1 MAAGGEDRPV
11 VRSDHLKLD
20 PEPHAPDLAH
30 PAAHDNAVAEF
41 PRRAVVDLGAQHD
54 RIQSGPRH
62 FAQAHAHLAGHD
74 RPRRLDEAQVGDV
87 VDHAA
92 AVRVEEHNGNLMLD
106 AREPRIGHGV
116 DSARARRTWPKQIP
130 AGFRLHF
137 APHGTISALAKMNDW
152 DVSSALA
159 LYNVERWGAPYFTI
173 NSGGHVAVRP
183 DAEPSREIDLME
195 LVAEARERRLSFP
208 ITLRFQDLLRHR
220 VRTVN
225 EAFAEAIAG
234 AGYQNVYRGVFP
246 IKVNQLREVV
256 EEVVDAGAEFHFGLE
271 AGSKPEL
278 LAALSMHNDP
288 ESLIICNGYKDADY
302 VRNAMLGRKLG
313 KRLVMVVEKI
323 EELAQILAVAKQMD
337 VEPWIGV
344 RVRLATKGSGKWATS
359 GGEDAK
365 FGLSTAELV
374 GASELLRR
382 EGMAHCLKLVHFHV
396 GSQIP
401 DIGTIKRAV
410 REAARF
416 YAKLQKL
423 GHDLGYLDVG
433 GGLGID
439 YDGSRTTFDSSANYT
454 LHEYARDVVAAVQ
467 EVCDEE
473 KVSHPVLVSESGRAI
488 AAHHSVLVVEAFGS
502 IEKVS
507 RGPEVVAAG
516 GDPSVVRDIIA
527 IYESLGSKHRLE
539 SLHDAQEIR
548 EKADSMFALGL
559 LDLPA
564 KAKVETVYW
573 RTAAKVVELF
583 HGVRY
588 VPEEVKDLEISLSDQ
603 VMCNFSVFQ
612 SLLDH
617 WALGQLFPVM
627 PLHRLTEPPDRQA
640 TLVDITCDSDGKVA
654 RFIDLQDV
662 KPTLPLHRTE
672 EGVPYYI
679 GFFLAGAYQDIMGDM
694 HNLFGRVNEM
704 HIFLDEDEESGYY
717 IEEIIGGNTIGNVLA
732 LTQWEKSE
740 LVRRMK
746 VQFDAAIKEDRMKPN
761 EAMRLLDSYEK
772 ALEGYTYL
780 NCFGGNG

>member
-1 MAAGGEDRPV
+1 
-11 VRSDHLKLD
+11 
-20 PEPHAPDLAH
+20 
-30 PAAHDNAVAEF
+30 
-41 PRRAVVDLGAQHD
+41 
-54 RIQSGPRH
+54 
-62 FAQAHAHLAGHD
+62 
-74 RPRRLDEAQVGDV
+74 
-87 VDHAA
+87 
-92 AVRVEEHNGNLMLD
+92 
-106 AREPRIGHGV
+106 
-116 DSARARRTWPKQIP
+116 
-130 AGFRLHF
+130 
-137 APHGTISALAKMNDW
+137 MNDW

-159 LYNVERWGAPYFTI
+159 LYNVERWGAPYFTV
-173 NSGGHVAVRP
+173 NGKGHVAVRP
-183 DAEPSREIDLME
+183 SGEPLREIDMME
-195 LVAEARERRLSFP
+195 LVREARERGLAFP
-208 ITLRFQDLLRHR
+208 LTLRFQDLLRHR
-220 VRTVN
+220 VQTVN
-225 EAFAEAIAG
+225 RAFAEAIAE
-234 AGYQNVYRGVFP
+234 AGYKNVYRGVFP

-278 LAALSMHNDP
+278 LAALSMHDDP

-344 RVRLATKGSGKWATS
+344 RVRLATKGAGKWATS

-374 GASELLRR
+374 EASELLRR

-439 YDGSRTTFDSSANYT
+439 YDGSRTTFDSSVNYS
-454 LHEYARDVVAAVQ
+454 LHEYTRDVVAAVQ

-473 KVSHPVLVSESGRAI
+473 KVAHPVLVSESGRAI
-488 AAHHSVLVVEAFGS
+488 AAHHSVLVVEAFGA

-507 RGPEVVAAG
+507 RGPEVTAAE
-516 GDPSVVRDIIA
+516 GDPAVVRDIIA
-527 IYESLGSKHRLE
+527 IYQSLGSKHRLE

-548 EKADSMFALGL
+548 EKADSMFSLGL

-573 RTAAKVVELF
+573 RIAAKVVELF
-583 HGVRY
+583 RGVRY

-627 PLHRLTEPPDRQA
+627 PLHRLKEAPERQA

-662 KPTLPLHRTE
+662 KPTLPVHRAE
-672 EGVPYYI
+672 EGKPYYL

-740 LVRRMK
+740 LTRRMK
-746 VQFDAAIKEDRMKPN
+746 VQVDTAIKADRLKPN
-761 EAMRLLDSYEK
+761 EGMRLLDSYEK

-780 NCFGGNG
+780 NCFGTNGSNGTS

>member
-1 MAAGGEDRPV
+1 M
-11 VRSDHLKLD
+11 K
-20 PEPHAPDLAH
+20 
-30 PAAHDNAVAEF
+30 
-41 PRRAVVDLGAQHD
+41 
-54 RIQSGPRH
+54 
-62 FAQAHAHLAGHD
+62 
-74 RPRRLDEAQVGDV
+74 
-87 VDHAA
+87 
-92 AVRVEEHNGNLMLD
+92 
-106 AREPRIGHGV
+106 
-116 DSARARRTWPKQIP
+116 
-130 AGFRLHF
+130 
-137 APHGTISALAKMNDW
+137 DW

-159 LYNVERWGAPYFTI
+159 LYNVERWGSPYFTV
-173 NSGGHVAVRP
+173 NPRGHVAVRP
-183 DAEPSREIDLME
+183 DGDASREIDMME
-195 LVAEARERRLSFP
+195 IVHEARERGLAFP
-208 ITLRFQDLLRHR
+208 LTLRFQDLLRHR
-220 VRTVN
+220 VQTVN
-225 EAFAEAIAG
+225 RAFAEAIAG
-234 AGYQNVYRGVFP
+234 AGYKNVYRGVFP

-278 LAALSMHNDP
+278 LAALSIHDDV

-323 EELAQILAVAKQMD
+323 EELTQILAVAKQMD

-344 RVRLATKGSGKWATS
+344 RVRLATKGAGKWATS

-374 GASELLRR
+374 EASELLRR

-439 YDGSRTTFDSSANYT
+439 YDGSRTTFDSSVNYS
-454 LHEYARDVVAAVQ
+454 LHEYTRDVVAAVQ

-473 KVSHPVLVSESGRAI
+473 KVAHPVLVSESGRAI
-488 AAHHSVLVVEAFGS
+488 AAHHSVLVVEAFGA

-507 RGPEVVAAG
+507 RGPEVTAAES
-516 GDPSVVRDIIA
+516 DPAVVRDIIA
-527 IYESLGSKHRLE
+527 IYRSLGSKHRLE

-548 EKADSMFALGL
+548 EKADSMFSLGL

-564 KAKVETVYW
+564 KAKIETVYW
-573 RTAAKVVELF
+573 RIAAKVVELF
-583 HGVRY
+583 RGVRY
-588 VPEEVKDLEISLSDQ
+588 VPEEVKDLEISLGDQ

-627 PLHRLTEPPDRQA
+627 PLHRLAEAPDRQA

-662 KPTLPLHRTE
+662 KPTLPVHRPE
-672 EGVPYYI
+672 EGKPYYL

-740 LVRRMK
+740 LTRRMK
-746 VQFDAAIKEDRMKPN
+746 VQVDAAIKQDRLKPT
-761 EAMRLLDSYEK
+761 EGMRLLDSYEK

-780 NCFGGNG
+780 NCFGASPAEAKL

>member
-1 MAAGGEDRPV
+1 LIHV
-11 VRSDHLKLD
+11 LSL
-20 PEPHAPDLAH
+20 
-30 PAAHDNAVAEF
+30 PAAA
-41 PRRAVVDLGAQHD
+41 DLG
-54 RIQSGPRH
+54 QSKIT
-62 FAQAHAHLAGHD
+62 AD
-74 RPRRLDEAQVGDV
+74 
-87 VDHAA
+87 
-92 AVRVEEHNGNLMLD
+92 
-106 AREPRIGHGV
+106 
-116 DSARARRTWPKQIP
+116 
-130 AGFRLHF
+130 FRLHSG
-137 APHGTISALAKMNDW
+137 PCGRISALAKMKDW

-159 LYNVERWGAPYFTI
+159 LYNVERWGTPYFTV
-173 NSGGHVAVRP
+173 NGRGHVAVRP
-183 DAEPSREIDLME
+183 DGDASREIDMME
-195 LVAEARERRLSFP
+195 IVHEARERGLAFP
-208 ITLRFQDLLRHR
+208 LTLRFQDLLRHR
-220 VRTVN
+220 VQTVN
-225 EAFAEAIAG
+225 RAFAEAIAE
-234 AGYQNVYRGVFP
+234 AGYKNVYRGVFP

-278 LAALSMHNDP
+278 LAALSIHDDV

-323 EELAQILAVAKQMD
+323 EELTQILAVAKQMD

-344 RVRLATKGSGKWATS
+344 RVRLATKGAGKWATS

-374 GASELLRR
+374 EASELLRR

-439 YDGSRTTFDSSANYT
+439 YDGSRTTFDSSVNYS
-454 LHEYARDVVAAVQ
+454 LHEYTRDVVAAVQ

-473 KVSHPVLVSESGRAI
+473 KVAHPVLVSESGRAI
-488 AAHHSVLVVEAFGS
+488 AAHHSVLVVEAFGA

-507 RGPEVVAAG
+507 RGPEVTAAES
-516 GDPSVVRDIIA
+516 DPAVVRDIIA
-527 IYESLGSKHRLE
+527 IYQSLGSKHRLE

-548 EKADSMFALGL
+548 EKADSMFSLGL

-564 KAKVETVYW
+564 KAKIETVYW
-573 RTAAKVVELF
+573 RIAAKVVELF
-583 HGVRY
+583 RGVRY
-588 VPEEVKDLEISLSDQ
+588 VPEEVKDLEISLGDQ

-627 PLHRLTEPPDRQA
+627 PLHRLAEAPDRQA

-662 KPTLPLHRTE
+662 KPTLPVHRPE
-672 EGVPYYI
+672 EGKPYYL

-740 LVRRMK
+740 LTRRMK
-746 VQFDAAIKEDRMKPN
+746 VQVDAAIKQDRLKPT
-761 EAMRLLDSYEK
+761 EGMRLLDSYEK

-780 NCFGGNG
+780 NCFAPNGSNGNS